1 MEHIEDFSDLGV
13 VLPIKEKKERTEL
26 QKLNDAKTSQRMK
39 EWHQKRREEK
49 AKRKE
54 ALDKAIADTVEEFKK
69 KMIKPNVI
77 IKQLE
82 EPQEIEPIESEKIV
96 LPHEPLMLD
105 TPKALSPG
113 ELKGLPCERCIIEP
127 IEPVAE
133 LKPVS
138 MVKKMINKIE
148 NKERKPKGKPIII
161 EKNIIECFDS
171 E

>member
-54 ALDKAIADTVEEFKK
+54 ALDKAIADTVEELKK

-82 EPQEIEPIESEKIV
+82 EPQEIEPIIEPIK
-96 LPHEPLMLD
+96 EPLMLD
-105 TPKALSPG
+105 TPAALSPG

-127 IEPVAE
+127 IETVAE
-133 LKPVS
+133 PKPVS